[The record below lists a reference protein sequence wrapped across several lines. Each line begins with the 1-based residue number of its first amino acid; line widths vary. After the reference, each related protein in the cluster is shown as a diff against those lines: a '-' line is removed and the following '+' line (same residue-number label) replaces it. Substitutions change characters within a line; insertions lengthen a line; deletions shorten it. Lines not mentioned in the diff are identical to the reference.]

1 MSALDAAVS
10 LEGKVALVTG
20 GSSGIGAATARAL
33 AAAGMSV
40 AVAARREAELVA
52 VADEIGAAGGK
63 AIPVVTD
70 VARWDDCRRA
80 VERTVAELGGLDVL
94 VNGAGVM
101 LMAKIENA
109 DPQEWVRMMEVN
121 VLGSMFLAKLA
132 LPHLLAAQGAVVQLS
147 SAAGRVARVNT
158 SGYCASKYAITAFC
172 ESLRQEVGDR
182 GVRVIVLEPGSTN
195 TDLRYSIT
203 DKAVLEAV
211 SARSGSIEQLEA
223 EDVADVIVFSL
234 TRHPRVAMNELLF
247 RPTQQNW

>member
-1 MSALDAAVS
+1 MRTETDLA
-10 LEGKVALVTG
+10 GKVALVTG

-33 AAAGMSV
+33 AGEGMAV
-40 AVAARREAELVA
+40 AVAARRDAELDAVVA
-52 VADEIGAAGGK
+52 EIRGQGGR
-63 AIPVVTD
+63 AIAVPTD
-70 VARWDDCRRA
+70 VARWEDCATA
-80 VERTVAELGGLDVL
+80 VQRTVDELGGLDVL

-101 LMAKIENA
+101 LMARIENA
-109 DPQEWVRMMEVN
+109 DPQEWVQMMEVN

-132 LPHLLAAQGAVVQLS
+132 LPHLLERQGAVVQLS

-195 TDLRYSIT
+195 TDLRFSIT
-203 DKAVLEAV
+203 DEEVLAAV
-211 SARSGSIEQLEA
+211 SARSATIEQLEA
-223 EDVADVIVFSL
+223 DDIADVVVFSL